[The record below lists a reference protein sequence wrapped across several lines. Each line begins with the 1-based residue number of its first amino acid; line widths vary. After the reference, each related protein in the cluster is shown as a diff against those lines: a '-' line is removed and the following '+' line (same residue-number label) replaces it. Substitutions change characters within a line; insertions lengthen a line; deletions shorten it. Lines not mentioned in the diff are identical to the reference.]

1 MNLTALDPDVLR
13 RRRELVL
20 TFLALFLVLGAA
32 GVTAYGVLR
41 TPPPTPRELAE
52 VAQQAVRDAIPPAYS
67 LDFSTLEEIQIAP
80 AAEDHY
86 SVSGRVVA
94 VPRSGA
100 AQSYVYTCSI
110 ARFNDKRWRPAKLSL
125 QPQY

>member
-13 RRRELVL
+13 RRRELVFTL
-20 TFLALFLVLGAA
+20 LALFLVLSAA

-52 VAQQAVRDAIPPAYS
+52 VAQQAVRDAIPATYS
-67 LDFSTLEEIQIAP
+67 LDFSTLEETQIA
-80 AAEDHY
+80 AAEDRY

-94 VPRSGA
+94 VPQSGV
-100 AQSYVYTCSI
+100 AQSYLYTCSV

>member
-20 TFLALFLVLGAA
+20 TFLALLVVLGAA
-32 GVTAYGVLR
+32 GVTAYAVLR
-41 TPPPTPRELAE
+41 TPPPTPGELAA
-52 VAQQAVRDAIPPAYS
+52 VAQQAVRDAIPATYS
-67 LDFSTLEEIQIAP
+67 LDFSTLEETQIAV
-80 AAEDHY
+80 AAEDRY
-86 SVSGRVVA
+86 NVSGRVVA
-94 VPRSGA
+94 VPQSGA
-100 AQSYVYTCSI
+100 SQSYLYSCSV